1 MTFNLRPFVRKQK
14 KESSSGPSFEELP
27 MKDIFHTFLYVMAF
41 FLFIGCLSMITNPEA
56 TAVKVNRITQ
66 SLANIYHSAETAF
79 QHECK

>member
-1 MTFNLRPFVRKQK
+1 
-14 KESSSGPSFEELP
+14 

-66 SLANIYHSAETAF
+66 SLANIYHSAEKAF
-79 QHECK
+79 QQECK